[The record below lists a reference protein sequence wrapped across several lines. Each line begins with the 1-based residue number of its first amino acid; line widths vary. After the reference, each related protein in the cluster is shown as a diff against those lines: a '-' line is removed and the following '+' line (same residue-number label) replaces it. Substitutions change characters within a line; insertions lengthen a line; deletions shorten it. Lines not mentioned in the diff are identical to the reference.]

1 MIDIHSHLL
10 YGVDDG
16 AKSIE
21 ESLDILADLKRLGYT
36 DVILTPHYI
45 KDSHYDSK
53 RSENLKRLKVLKEE
67 LKNNNIDIN
76 VYLGNEIYIDDDI
89 EEFLNNDI
97 ISSLNDS
104 KFLLI
109 ELPMSGEYP
118 NYKEIFNYL
127 IKKNYNVILAHP
139 ERYLAFQKDFSKVE
153 ELSDIGVYFQCN
165 IESINGRYG
174 KNAKKTIKKLLKN
187 RKINF
192 LATDIH
198 HKRNNE
204 DFLKSKKSIL
214 KYIKEEEFNILT
226 YENPSKIIKSK

>member
-16 AKSIE
+16 AKTIEDSI
-21 ESLDILADLKRLGYT
+21 SILSDLKDLGYT
-36 DVILTPHYI
+36 DIILTPHYI
-45 KDSHYDSK
+45 KDSHYDST
-53 RSENLKRLKVLKEE
+53 RSENLKRLKVLREE
-67 LKNNNIDIN
+67 LQNNNININ

-89 EEFLNNDI
+89 EDFLNNNV

-104 KFLLI
+104 NFLLI

-139 ERYLAFQKDFSKVE
+139 ERYMAFQKDFSKIE
-153 ELSDIGVYFQCN
+153 ELSEIGVYFQCN
-165 IESINGRYG
+165 IESIVGRYG
-174 KNAKKTIKKLLKN
+174 KTAKKTIKKILKAH
-187 RKINF
+187 KINF

-198 HKRNNE
+198 HKRNKE
-204 DFLKSKKSIL
+204 DFLKAKKLIL
-214 KYIKEEEFNILT
+214 KYITKE
-226 YENPSKIIKSK
+226 

>member
-16 AKSIE
+16 AKTIEDSI
-21 ESLDILADLKRLGYT
+21 SILSDLKDLGYT

-45 KDSHYDSK
+45 KDSHYDST
-53 RSENLKRLKVLKEE
+53 RSENLKRLKVLREE
-67 LKNNNIDIN
+67 LQNNNININ

-89 EEFLNNDI
+89 EDFLNNNV

-104 KFLLI
+104 NFLLI

-139 ERYLAFQKDFSKVE
+139 ERYMAFQKDFSKIE
-153 ELSDIGVYFQCN
+153 ELSEIGVYFQCN
-165 IESINGRYG
+165 IESIVGRYG
-174 KNAKKTIKKLLKN
+174 KTAKKTIKKILKAH
-187 RKINF
+187 KINF

-198 HKRNNE
+198 HKRNKE
-204 DFLKSKKSIL
+204 DFLKAKKLIL
-214 KYIKEEEFNILT
+214 KYITKEEFNILT
-226 YENPSKIIKSK
+226 YENPSKIIN

>member
-16 AKSIE
+16 AKTIEDSI
-21 ESLDILADLKRLGYT
+21 SILSDLKDLGYT

-45 KDSHYDSK
+45 KDSHYDST
-53 RSENLKRLKVLKEE
+53 RSENLKRLKALREE
-67 LKNNNIDIN
+67 LQNNNININ

-89 EEFLNNDI
+89 EDFLNNNV

-104 KFLLI
+104 NFLLI

-139 ERYLAFQKDFSKVE
+139 ERYMAFQKDFSKIE
-153 ELSDIGVYFQCN
+153 ELSEIGVYFQCN
-165 IESINGRYG
+165 IESIVGRYG
-174 KNAKKTIKKLLKN
+174 KTAKKTIKKILKAH
-187 RKINF
+187 KINF

-198 HKRNNE
+198 HKRNKE
-204 DFLKSKKSIL
+204 DFLKAKKLIL
-214 KYIKEEEFNILT
+214 KYITKEEFNILT
-226 YENPSKIIKSK
+226 YENPSKIIN

>member
-16 AKSIE
+16 AKTIEDSLSIL
-21 ESLDILADLKRLGYT
+21 SDLKDLGYT

-45 KDSHYDSK
+45 KDSHYDST
-53 RSENLKRLKVLKEE
+53 RSENLKRLKVLREE
-67 LKNNNIDIN
+67 LQNNNININ

-89 EEFLNNDI
+89 EDFLNNNV

-104 KFLLI
+104 NFLLI

-139 ERYLAFQKDFSKVE
+139 ERYMAFQKDFSKIE
-153 ELSDIGVYFQCN
+153 ELSEIGVYFQCN
-165 IESINGRYG
+165 IESIVGRYG
-174 KNAKKTIKKLLKN
+174 KTAKKTIKKILKN
-187 RKINF
+187 HKINF

-198 HKRNNE
+198 HKRNKE
-204 DFLKSKKSIL
+204 DFLKAKKLIL
-214 KYIKEEEFNILT
+214 KYITKEEFNILT
-226 YENPSKIIKSK
+226 YENPSKIIN

>member
-16 AKSIE
+16 AKTIEDSI
-21 ESLDILADLKRLGYT
+21 SILSDLKDLGYT

-45 KDSHYDSK
+45 KDSHYDST
-53 RSENLKRLKVLKEE
+53 RSENLKRLKALREE
-67 LKNNNIDIN
+67 LQNNNININ

-89 EEFLNNDI
+89 EDFLNNNV

-104 KFLLI
+104 NFLLI

-139 ERYLAFQKDFSKVE
+139 ERYVAFQKDFSKIE
-153 ELSDIGVYFQCN
+153 ELSEIGVYFQCN
-165 IESINGRYG
+165 IESIVGRYG
-174 KNAKKTIKKLLKN
+174 KTAKKTIKKILKAH
-187 RKINF
+187 KINF

-198 HKRNNE
+198 HKRNKE
-204 DFLKSKKSIL
+204 DFLKAKKLIL
-214 KYIKEEEFNILT
+214 KYITKEEFNILT
-226 YENPSKIIKSK
+226 YENPSKIIN

>member
-16 AKSIE
+16 AKTIEDSI
-21 ESLDILADLKRLGYT
+21 SILSDLKDLGYT

-45 KDSHYDSK
+45 KDSHYDST
-53 RSENLKRLKVLKEE
+53 RSENLKRLKVLREE
-67 LKNNNIDIN
+67 LQNNNININ

-89 EEFLNNDI
+89 EDFLNNNV

-104 KFLLI
+104 NFLLI

-139 ERYLAFQKDFSKVE
+139 ERYMAFQKDFSKIE
-153 ELSDIGVYFQCN
+153 ELSEIGVYFQCN
-165 IESINGRYG
+165 IESIVGRYG
-174 KNAKKTIKKLLKN
+174 KTAKKTIKKILKAH
-187 RKINF
+187 KINF

-198 HKRNNE
+198 HNKDDYQITREVKNDFE
-204 DFLKSKKSIL
+204 DLL
-214 KYIKEEEFNILT
+214 
-226 YENPSKIIKSK
+226 